1 MLDWDDLRFFLAVAR
16 TGSLSAAARELRCTQ
31 TTVGRRLAS
40 LEARLRVKL
49 LNRTPRGY
57 VATPAGESIRE
68 HVERIEAEASAVERI
83 VAGRDAR
90 LEGKVTVACIEP
102 VANNIL
108 APCFAALHRDYPEVI
123 IELLPPDRH
132 VSLTRRDAD
141 ISIHHVRPKQQ
152 EVVIRR
158 IGSIAFGVYASPDY
172 LERFG
177 TPNFADGC
185 VGHRVLALPDQ
196 FSDLPQMRWLAD
208 LTTKARVVLKTG
220 SYESRLHS
228 LVAGDGIAYLPR
240 FHGDEV
246 PGLTRL
252 DSTPTAAPVVD
263 LWLAVHNDNRNV
275 RRIRAVIQSITDAVS
290 GHLHPAPK
298 PDGGAYKT

>member
-16 TGSLSAAARELRCTQ
+16 KGTLSAAAQELRCTQ
-31 TTVGRRLAS
+31 TTVGRRLAT
-40 LEARLRVKL
+40 LEARLGVRL

-68 HVERIEAEASAVERI
+68 HVEHIEAEAAAVEHI

-90 LEGKVTVACIEP
+90 LEGKVTVTCIESI
-102 VANNIL
+102 ANNIL
-108 APCFAALHRDYPEVI
+108 APCFARLHQDYPEVV

-132 VSLTRRDAD
+132 VSLARREAD
-141 ISIHHVRPKQQ
+141 ISIHHVRPKQR
-152 EVVIRR
+152 EIVIRR

-185 VGHRVLALPDQ
+185 AGHRILSLPDQ
-196 FSDLPQMRWLAD
+196 FCDLPQMQWLAS

-228 LVAGDGIAYLPR
+228 LLAGDGMAYLPR

-246 PGLTRL
+246 AGLSRIEG
-252 DSTPTAAPVVD
+252 TPTAAPVVD
-263 LWLAVHNDNRNV
+263 IWLAVHKDNRNV
-275 RRIRAVIQSITDAVS
+275 RRIRAIIDAIAEAVS
-290 GHLHPAPK
+290 GRLNRRRE
-298 PDGGAYKT
+298 